1 MNKLEL
7 KFRAEFFYRPP
18 MEDAVKS
25 ILTVKINYSLP
36 IDP

>member
-18 MEDAVKS
+18 IEDAVKS
-25 ILTVKINYSLP
+25 FRTVKINYSLP
-36 IDP
+36 IAP